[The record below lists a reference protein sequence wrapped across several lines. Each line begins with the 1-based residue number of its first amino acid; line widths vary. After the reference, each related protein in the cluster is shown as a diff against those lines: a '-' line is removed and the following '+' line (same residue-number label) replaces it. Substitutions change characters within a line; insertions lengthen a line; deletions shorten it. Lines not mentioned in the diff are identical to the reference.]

1 MSKINEEICC
11 FLPQFFV
18 GVSFFIFRF
27 CGQSVYFVKLVKNNF
42 MAFSEDIKSD
52 FQFLDDIILE
62 IGSTKGK
69 GLTINNIFE
78 RFYGHSPVTHP
89 DTILN
94 FGRQYPSLANTTL
107 SIDEFFDK
115 GEALDYEFSKLEQAL
130 LYLESEK
137 ILYKITGNTYELT
150 YFGITRLSKTF
161 VDDYIESENLKT
173 LEKRKTYITLTISII
188 TFLLGLGLK
197 SFIMFCISTFQSLF
211 FILFH

>member
-1 MSKINEEICC
+1 
-11 FLPQFFV
+11 
-18 GVSFFIFRF
+18 
-27 CGQSVYFVKLVKNNF
+27 

-69 GLTINNIFE
+69 GLTIYNIFE
-78 RFYGHSPVTHP
+78 RFYGHSPVT
-89 DTILN
+89 DSNTILN
-94 FGRQYPSLANTTL
+94 FGRQYPSLADTTL

-137 ILYKITGNTYELT
+137 ILYKITDNTYELT

-197 SFIMFCISTFQSLF
+197 PFLLFVFSLF
-211 FILFH
+211 Q